1 MKRFLKK
8 ASFLTEQA
16 LGALGL
22 IGILVITANAFCRF
36 ALKVPMSWSDE
47 LLRTMMIYGYFTGAA
62 LMFCQGECMRLE
74 ILDTL
79 LKKHPRAY
87 WVLNLVLAVINTLF
101 FGLMTWYLGSMIS
114 QYVASGTTTSTS
126 STPAWIVP
134 LGCALG
140 MSIISVAAF
149 VQLAT
154 AFVKKSGSEGTS

>member
-1 MKRFLKK
+1 MKKFLKK
-8 ASFLTEQA
+8 ASFLTEQV
-16 LGALGL
+16 LGVLGL

-47 LLRTMMIYGYFTGAA
+47 LLRTMMIYGYFIGAA

-74 ILDTL
+74 ILDTM
-79 LKKHPRAY
+79 LKKHAAAY
-87 WVLNLVLAVINTLF
+87 WVLNLVLAVVNTLF

-126 STPAWIVP
+126 NTPAWIVP

-140 MSIISVAAF
+140 MAIISTAAF
-149 VQLAT
+149 VQLVT
-154 AFVKKSGSEGTS
+154 AFVKKSGSEKTT